1 MWIRSATPADM
12 ERLAVFSVSEPVV
25 FVDSVQFRE
34 RVAAGHLRPE
44 WSWFAEDGST
54 IVARALWWGRQ
65 DSELPL
71 TLDCL
76 HVLPGV
82 SNRIALAT
90 ELMVQA
96 HREFDTRP
104 DYQLIVSTGGPERN
118 RAVEWRSKAAKEAG
132 LTRVVKR
139 LQYVWTPASGVVA
152 DSGRLVFR
160 PGSDREFL
168 DAFRQIAVGSLDFIT
183 QEQLAVMDP
192 DSQAKS
198 ELEFYR
204 SCPGERSWWRIAET
218 NGKLVG
224 FAVPSATSYNR
235 NVGYLGVVP
244 ALRGRGYVDD
254 ILAEVTRFH
263 ASDGADRITATT
275 DEANTPMAAAFDRA
289 NYQMTETRWV
299 FSSPAG

>member
-1 MWIRSATPADM
+1 M
-12 ERLAVFSVSEPVV
+12 ERLALFSVSEPVG

-34 RVAAGHLRPE
+34 RAAAGQLRPE
-44 WSWFAEDGST
+44 WSWFAEDDST
-54 IVARALWWGRQ
+54 IVARGLWWGRQ
-65 DSELPL
+65 DSERPL
-71 TLDCL
+71 TLDCF

-82 SNRIALAT
+82 SNRASLAT

-96 HREFDTRP
+96 HSEFDTRP
-104 DYQLIVSTGGPERN
+104 DYQLIVSTSAPERN
-118 RAVEWRSKAAKEAG
+118 PAVEWRSKAAQRAG

-139 LQYVWTPASGVVA
+139 LQYQWTPAAGIVA

-160 PGSDREFL
+160 PASDREFL
-168 DAFRQIAVGSLDFIT
+168 DAFRQVAFGSLDVNT

-192 DSQAKS
+192 DSQANS

-204 SCPGERSWWRIAET
+204 SCPGERSWWRLAET
-218 NGKLVG
+218 TNGHLVG
-224 FAVPSATSYNR
+224 FTIPSATPYNR

-254 ILAEVTRFH
+254 ILAEITRLH
-263 ASDGADRITATT
+263 ATDGADRITATT
-275 DEANTPMAAAFDRA
+275 DAANTPMAAAFDRA

-299 FSSPAG
+299 FSVPVG

>member
-1 MWIRSATPADM
+1 MR
-12 ERLAVFSVSEPVV
+12 RLAVFSVSEPVSS
-25 FVDSVQFRE
+25 VDSAQFRE
-34 RVAAGHLRPE
+34 RAAASQLRPE

-54 IVARALWWGRQ
+54 IVARGLWWGRQ
-65 DSELPL
+65 DSNRPL

-82 SNRIALAT
+82 SNRAALAT

-96 HREFDTRP
+96 HNEFDIRP
-104 DYQLIVSTGGPERN
+104 DYQLIVSTSAPERSA
-118 RAVEWRSKAAKEAG
+118 AVEWRSQAAKEAG

-139 LQYVWTPASGVVA
+139 LQYEWTPASGIGA

-160 PGSDREFL
+160 PASDREFL
-168 DAFRQIAVGSLDFIT
+168 DAFRRVAQGSLDVTT

-192 DSQAKS
+192 DSQARS

-204 SCPGERSWWRIAET
+204 SCPGERSWWRLAETT

-224 FAVPSATSYNR
+224 FAIPSATPYNR

-244 ALRGRGYVDD
+244 AQRGRGHVDD
-254 ILAEVTRFH
+254 ILAEITRFH
-263 ASDGADRITATT
+263 ATDGADRITATT
-275 DEANTPMAAAFDRA
+275 DAGNTPMAAAFDRA
-289 NYQMTETRWV
+289 DYQMTATKWV